1 MTAHADQITRE
12 RPGYKFESRELH
24 HLHPPRQDRIGRGPR
39 PRRGEGKSSMNE
51 AVMRDVTTKVAV
63 VFGSLV
69 NVSAD
74 DLKEVR
80 RLSRQTSVQST

>member
-1 MTAHADQITRE
+1 
-12 RPGYKFESRELH
+12 
-24 HLHPPRQDRIGRGPR
+24 
-39 PRRGEGKSSMNE
+39 MNE